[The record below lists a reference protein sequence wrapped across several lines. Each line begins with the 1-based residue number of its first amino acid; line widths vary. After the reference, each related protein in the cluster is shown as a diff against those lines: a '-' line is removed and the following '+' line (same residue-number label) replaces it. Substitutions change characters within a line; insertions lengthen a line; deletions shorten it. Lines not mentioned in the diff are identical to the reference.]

1 MAVVTSEE
9 VTSMVEE
16 ISTSNKVFFAVLTV
30 LIFTGLGSADYYYN
44 DGGGSD
50 SFGDVDSWGNIPEFS
65 SHEEIVYEFVAPFLF
80 VFVVLQFSLRK
91 ALEFTFDNDNNR
103 PAPWED
109 GGTDVTKEAT
119 IMALAIT
126 MMLVASPYWSLIQ
139 TMAAGIGLLAVG
151 ALILVLLFLIYLF
164 VA

>member
-9 VTSMVEE
+9 VTSTVAV
-16 ISTSNKVFFAVLTV
+16 ISTSSKIFLVVVSA
-30 LIFTGLGSADYYYN
+30 LIFSGLGSADYYYN
-44 DGGGSD
+44 DGASD
-50 SFGDVDSWGNIPEFS
+50 SLGDVANWGNVPEFS

-109 GGTDVTKEAT
+109 NGTDVTKEAT

-151 ALILVLLFLIYLF
+151 TLILIFLFLIYLF
-164 VA
+164 VS

>member
-1 MAVVTSEE
+1 MVTSEE

-16 ISTSNKVFFAVLTV
+16 ISTSISKALPLILTA
-30 LIFTGLGSADYYYN
+30 LIFSGLASADYYYN
-44 DGGGSD
+44 DGGSD
-50 SFGDVDSWGNIPEFS
+50 SLGSVGSWGDIPEFS

-80 VFVVLQFSLRK
+80 IFVLLQFSLRK
-91 ALEFTFDNDNNR
+91 ALEFTFDNDNDR

-151 ALILVLLFLIYLF
+151 ALILIFLFLIYLF

>member
-1 MAVVTSEE
+1 MAT
-9 VTSMVEE
+9 
-16 ISTSNKVFFAVLTV
+16 STSIIKAVIGISIL
-30 LIFTGLGSADYYYN
+30 LIFSGLVSADYYYN
-44 DGGGSD
+44 DGSSDELGSSD
-50 SFGDVDSWGNIPEFS
+50 WGTLDNIPEFDN
-65 SHEEIVYEFVAPFLF
+65 HEEIVYEFVAPFLF

-109 GGTDVTKEAT
+109 DGADVTKEAT

-151 ALILVLLFLIYLF
+151 TLILIFLFLIYLF
-164 VA
+164 VS

>member
-1 MAVVTSEE
+1 MTSEE
-9 VTSMVEE
+9 VTSTVETLT
-16 ISTSNKVFFAVLTV
+16 STSKIFLAFLFI
-30 LIFTGLGSADYYYN
+30 LIFTGFGSADYYYN
-44 DGGGSD
+44 DGAGGAS
-50 SFGDVDSWGNIPEFS
+50 SSMGDWFDVPEFS

-80 VFVVLQFSLRK
+80 VFVLLQFSLRK
-91 ALEFTFDNDNNR
+91 ALEFTFDNENNR

-109 GGTDVTKEAT
+109 GGTDVSKEAT

-151 ALILVLLFLIYLF
+151 ALILIFLFLIYLF
-164 VA
+164 VS